1 MFADKEFYPYT
12 RKEECSWHPEE
23 VSRKLSELLSI
34 VKSRLIL
41 HENNGKTSAAAH
53 FASMTLEEEM
63 NNVHLLSRGWSTQQ
77 AHLLSLVYGK
87 NEVCS
92 EDEDGKNSLKCCNFI
107 TIPEMKCVK
116 RIAPSFYPIVGA
128 FTSQFNEPLNLML
141 FMSAI
146 ISLVLKQT
154 SDAISIALALTIVS
168 LVAAVQEYRSEAAL
182 EKLSDLVPHVCTV
195 MRDGQVRDH
204 YPAKDLVLGDSIL
217 LSTGE

>member
-23 VSRKLSELLSI
+23 VSRKLSELLSLA
-34 VKSRLIL
+34 KSRLVL
-41 HENNGKTSAAAH
+41 EGNNENTRAAAR
-53 FASMTLEEEM
+53 FASVTLEQEM
-63 NNVHLLSRGWSTQQ
+63 NNVHLLNRGWSTQQ
-77 AHLLSLVYGK
+77 AHLLRLVFGK
-87 NEVCS
+87 NEVS
-92 EDEDGKNSLKCCNFI
+92 AEDEDGQNNLKCCNLV
-107 TIPEMKCVK
+107 TIPEIKWIK
-116 RIAPSFYPIVGA
+116 RKIPSFYPIVGA

-141 FMSAI
+141 LMSAI

-154 SDAISIALALTIVS
+154 SDAISIGLALTIVS
-168 LVAAVQEYRSEAAL
+168 LVAAIQEYRSEAAL

-204 YPAKDLVLGDSIL
+204 IPAKDLVLGDSIL